1 MTRISLISYF
11 FFITFLLVLTLF
23 ISFNFLNVFP
33 PIVAITMIIILI
45 LGMAGW
51 MIKLLFAPLFMA
63 AKNID
68 DIIKETL
75 HELNIPIATIEA
87 NSSMLKKKIDDEKQQ
102 RQLERISQAASH
114 LLHLHK
120 RLNYLIKK
128 EFEKAPVKTIDLKA
142 FILERIE
149 SYQLIYPQAQFHT
162 HLESLSIVTDPFGLQ
177 QALDNI
183 ISNSIKYA
191 IKTPIIHITLKG
203 DTLEILDEGKGMDEN
218 TILQIFQR
226 YYQADRSQKG
236 EGIGLNVVKNFCDTQ
251 KIRLNITSKPETFTK
266 VVLQFQ
272 PKNILASSKSTP

>member
-1 MTRISLISYF
+1 M
-11 FFITFLLVLTLF
+11 
-23 ISFNFLNVFP
+23 SFNFLNFFP
-33 PIVAITMIIILI
+33 PIVATTMIILLI
-45 LGMAGW
+45 LSMAGW

-102 RQLERISQAASH
+102 RQLQRISQAASH
-114 LLHLHK
+114 LLHLHQ

-128 EFEKAPVKTIDLKA
+128 EFQKAPVKTVDLKA
-142 FILERIE
+142 FLLDRIE
-149 SYQLIYPQAQFHT
+149 SYQIIYPQAQFHT
-162 HLESLSIVTDPFGLQ
+162 DLENLSIVTDPFGLQ
-177 QALDNI
+177 QTIDNI

-191 IKTPIIHITLKG
+191 KQIPIIHITLKG
-203 DTLEILDEGKGMDEN
+203 DTLEILDEGKGMDDN

-236 EGIGLNVVKNFCDTQ
+236 DGIGLNLVKHFCDTQ
-251 KIRLNITSKPETFTK
+251 KIRLNITAKPDAFTK
-266 VVLQFQ
+266 VVLQFLA
-272 PKNILASSKSTP
+272 KNIILDT